1 MFHCKKCEIYK
12 AEVAY
17 LREMNKS
24 LQDRLMAL
32 ADAKAYGAVSAPL
45 FTEDPKGYFGTDDE
59 VVEYNEY
66 GQKITV
72 KI

>member
-1 MFHCKKCEIYK
+1 MFNCDKCEIYK

-32 ADAKAYGAVSAPL
+32 ADAKAYGAVSTV
-45 FTEDPKGYFGTDDE
+45 FEGNPKEYYGTDDE
-59 VVEYNEY
+59 VIEYNEY
-66 GQKITV
+66 GQKVTV
-72 KI
+72 KL